1 MKKIIYGLFL
11 AIVPFMNAAAE
22 NDLKAYLSGD
32 TLFYNQDYQIMP
44 AKKIKKAVYYGVVKD
59 IDDNNIATIAVYD
72 KKDHTL
78 LALLKRIASGNAFG
92 AKKGEQCY
100 YYPDGTIKEKDV
112 YDLFHN
118 DKNGYTISLPV
129 SETLMYPDG
138 VKQEEVTI
146 SYKGSKREE
155 TYERKGYFPNGNLQF
170 REAKEGKDAYSL
182 TFYDEAG
189 NVIKE
194 APVDFVPYKTMPEYP
209 GGQKEL
215 MYFLSQSVQYP
226 VECQK
231 GGIQGRVICQFA
243 VAKNGKIEDV
253 RVVRSGGHPLL
264 DKEAV
269 RVLRSM
275 PKWIPG
281 KKRGEPVRV
290 KYTVPVNFALE

>member
-11 AIVPFMNAAAE
+11 AIVPLMNAAAE
-22 NDLKAYLSGD
+22 NEVKAYLSGD

-59 IDDNNIATIAVYD
+59 IDDNNIATIAVYN
-72 KKDHTL
+72 KKDQTL
-78 LALLKRIASGNAFG
+78 LALLKRIASGNEFG

-100 YYPDGTIKEKDV
+100 YYQDGTIKETDV
-112 YDLFHN
+112 YALFY
-118 DKNGYTISLPV
+118 DEKNSKVTSHLV
-129 SETLMYPDG
+129 SEKLMYPDG
-138 VKQEEVTI
+138 KVQEEVAI

-155 TYERKGYFPNGNLQF
+155 TYDRKGYFPNGSIQF
-170 REAKEGKDAYSL
+170 HETRDVKDAYSL
-182 TFYDEAG
+182 TFYDETG
-189 NVIKE
+189 NITE
-194 APVDFVPYKTMPEYP
+194 TPNNFTPYMTMPEYP
-209 GGQKEL
+209 GGQGEL
-215 MYFLSQSVQYP
+215 LYFLSQSVQYP

-231 GGIQGRVICQFA
+231 SGIQGRVICQFA

-281 KKRGEPVRV
+281 KKRGESVRV

>member
-1 MKKIIYGLFL
+1 MKKIIYGLVL
-11 AIVPFMNAAAE
+11 AMVPLINTAAE
-22 NDLKAYLSGD
+22 NEVKAYLTGD

-59 IDDNNIATIAVYD
+59 IDDENIATIAVYD
-72 KKDHTL
+72 KKDQTL
-78 LALLKRIASGNAFG
+78 LALLKRIASGNEFG

-100 YYPDGTIKEKDV
+100 YYPDGTIKETDV
-112 YDLFHN
+112 YALFY
-118 DKNGYTISLPV
+118 DEKNSKVTSYLV
-129 SETLMYPDG
+129 SEKLMYPDG
-138 VKQEEVTI
+138 KVQEEVAI

-155 TYERKGYFPNGNLQF
+155 TYDRKGYFPNGSIQF
-170 REAKEGKDAYSL
+170 HETRDVKDAYSL

-189 NVIKE
+189 NITE
-194 APVDFVPYKTMPEYP
+194 TPNNFTPYMTMPEYP
-209 GGQKEL
+209 GGQGEL
-215 MYFLSQSVQYP
+215 LYFLSQSVQYP

-231 GGIQGRVICQFA
+231 SGIQGRVICQFA

-264 DKEAV
+264 DREAM

-275 PKWIPG
+275 PKWKPG
-281 KKRGEPVRV
+281 TKRGKPIRV